1 VSDLSDHE
9 QTRLRRVRARD
20 RATLSAIYDEY
31 HPLIYRYIYRQVG
44 EVETARDLTADVFHH
59 FLQAVQMGGGP
70 DRHLTAWLYR
80 AAHNA
85 VIDHYRRQQHHRHL
99 PLDEE
104 LASATDDPVGMAERH
119 ISAAQ
124 VRIAL
129 QHLTTDQQ
137 QIIALKFLEGLSNEE
152 VANVLGKPVGAIK
165 SLQHRALAA
174 LQRQLT
180 PAKKKAL
187 V

>member
-1 VSDLSDHE
+1 
-9 QTRLRRVRARD
+9 
-20 RATLSAIYDEY
+20 
-31 HPLIYRYIYRQVG
+31 
-44 EVETARDLTADVFHH
+44 
-59 FLQAVQMGGGP
+59 
-70 DRHLTAWLYR
+70 
-80 AAHNA
+80 
-85 VIDHYRRQQHHRHL
+85 
-99 PLDEE
+99 
-104 LASATDDPVGMAERH
+104 MAERH

-180 PAKKKAL
+180 PAKEKAL